1 MLPPTAPSC
10 LALPERLD
18 LSALG
23 TLRASLV
30 ARAESLHQLIDRL
43 DVVYAEALEAQ
54 DRARAVE
61 LAAIEAAIAGTT
73 RMGDADPARR
83 AYQARARESRE
94 LADARHAALRELDL
108 ARDAVTDLDAV
119 LASRGTGEESRS

>member
-61 LAAIEAAIAGTT
+61 LAAIEAAIAGTI

-94 LADARHAALRELDL
+94 LADARHAALRELDQ
-108 ARDAVTDLDAV
+108 ARDAVTALDAV

>member
-1 MLPPTAPSC
+1 MLTPAAPSC
-10 LALPERLD
+10 LDLPERLD

-23 TLRASLV
+23 TLRASLT
-30 ARAESLHQLIDRL
+30 ARVESLHQLLDRL
-43 DVVYAEALEAQ
+43 DVAYAEGLEAQ

-61 LAAIEAAIAGTT
+61 FAAIEAAISGTI

-94 LADARHAALRELDL
+94 LADRRHAALRELDL
-108 ARDAVTDLDAV
+108 ARDAVAALDAV
-119 LASRGTGEESRS
+119 IASRGTGEESRS